1 MSDDSSDEDGAA
13 SVESEAPSSVILPSA
28 NLRQSSLFESAG
40 VKPPAKRDGGPG
52 GDVRYERLSSLAL
65 ELDGF
70 RETADGA
77 NSSLFSGESAKKKKP
92 SKRRTVAAMDSD
104 VSVDDMPQKKKK
116 PSDVGVTNDIFGE
129 LGVSDEDESASVF
142 STQSA
147 RDEARKR
154 IFPVKNISCLGCA
167 LPQRMAPIETFVR
180 DNIEKMAP
188 EALWRLAALT
198 WINQVCKP
206 CKAEGVDVPR
216 FSWKCIRLHYMLH
229 STDPIVAKHF
239 TVRQLQTMR
248 FELEGKMVKLSGKDR
263 ELDRQTVTTFLQVTK
278 QETAERSS
286 LASLLKKANAGAA
299 STVGDK

>member
-1 MSDDSSDEDGAA
+1 MSDDSSDEDGVA

-77 NSSLFSGESAKKKKP
+77 GSSLFSGESAKKKKP

-104 VSVDDMPQKKKK
+104 VSVDDMPQKK
-116 PSDVGVTNDIFGE
+116 PAGISEDVFGE
-129 LGVSDEDESASVF
+129 MGISDEDDSMSVF
-142 STQSA
+142 SSESKKH
-147 RDEARKR
+147 EANKR
-154 IFPVKNISCLGCA
+154 AFPVKGLRCVGCA
-167 LPQRMAPIETFVR
+167 LPHRLAPVESFIV
-180 DNIEKMAP
+180 DNISRISD
-188 EALWRLAALT
+188 EALWKLAALR
-198 WINQVCKP
+198 WRDMVVKP
-206 CKAEGVDVPR
+206 CRQEGVFVPQW
-216 FSWKCIRLHYMLH
+216 SWKDLRLHFKLH
-229 STDPIVAKHF
+229 SSDALISKSGTI
-239 TVRQLQTMR
+239 RQLQVMR
-248 FELEGKMVKLSGKDR
+248 FELENRMVKTTGRER
-263 ELDRQTVTTFLQVTK
+263 ELDRASADMFLKVVK
-278 QETAERSS
+278 QENAERSS